1 MNDAPETG
9 VLPKEQDA
17 STDSDLK
24 SAELLKAIRDLT
36 KVMERQLD
44 QQRSWKLVLRNG
56 LLAGLGGL
64 LGATVVV
71 SILVAVM
78 QPFRRLEAIGPMID
92 RLDDSLKQTHSH

>member
-1 MNDAPETG
+1 MNDAPKPAS
-9 VLPKEQDA
+9 LPKEQDA
-17 STDSDLK
+17 STDFDLK
-24 SAELLKAIRDLT
+24 SMELLEAIRNLT
-36 KVMERQLD
+36 KVMERQLE
-44 QQRSWKLVLRNG
+44 QQRSWRLALRNG

-92 RLDDSLKQTHSH
+92 RLDDSLKQTHRR

>member
-36 KVMERQLD
+36 KVMERQFD

-71 SILVAVM
+71 NILVAVM

-92 RLDDSLKQTHSH
+92 RLDDSLKQTHRH